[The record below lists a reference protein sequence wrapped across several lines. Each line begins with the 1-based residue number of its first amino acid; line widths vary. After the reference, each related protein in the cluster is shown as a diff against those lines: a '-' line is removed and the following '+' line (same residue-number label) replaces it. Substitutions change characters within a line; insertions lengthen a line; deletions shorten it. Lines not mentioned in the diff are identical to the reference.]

1 MKAFKFFD
9 LNNSGGV
16 EPDEFAKAIEKIG
29 IMIPTK
35 QDLDALFN
43 IYDKSHDGTIDYR
56 EFASEIFGRD
66 IGGASPA
73 KSSNN
78 GPEALLDK
86 LRKKLA
92 SRGAR
97 GIIGLSKQFRIMDDN
112 HSMSLDKYEFTKAM
126 QDYMLGFS
134 EGEIQTLFNYM
145 DYDHSGLIE
154 YDEFLRNIR
163 GPMNANRKKL
173 VDQAF
178 GIMDKD
184 GNGYLDYNDI
194 KDVYNAKFHPDVKAG
209 KKTEQQVLQEFL
221 ETFETAHNLRNNS
234 APDHVV
240 TKEEWEE
247 YYNNVSASI
256 DRDDYFAAM
265 MNSAW
270 NLDGKRVTKKGWSNN
285 DTQGSKGGFRN
296 KPQLRDGRQ
305 QQQQQNAPSTQ
316 AKDHTPPMNYSEAQ
330 LMDIF
335 RKKLAARGA
344 RGIMGIGRQFRIAD
358 DDGSKSLNV
367 EEFQKACHDFRIG
380 ITKEQAAK
388 LFTVFDRD
396 GSGSIDY
403 DEFLRGVRGGM
414 NQFRQDLVMKAF
426 DIMDRDHSGVIDIND
441 IRQRFNAK
449 QHPDV
454 KSGKKTEDEVLCE
467 FLDTFEA
474 HHADHAGSVKDH
486 RVDKHEFIEYYNNIS
501 MSIERDDY
509 FELMIRNAWHIPGGK
524 GWAANTSIKRVLKT
538 NADGSQ
544 EVVMV
549 DNDLDPEVQKKY
561 RGKGA
566 TAMEI

>member
-1 MKAFKFFD
+1 
-9 LNNSGGV
+9 
-16 EPDEFAKAIEKIG
+16 
-29 IMIPTK
+29 
-35 QDLDALFN
+35 
-43 IYDKSHDGTIDYR
+43 
-56 EFASEIFGRD
+56 
-66 IGGASPA
+66 
-73 KSSNN
+73 
-78 GPEALLDK
+78 
-86 LRKKLA
+86 
-92 SRGAR
+92 
-97 GIIGLSKQFRIMDDN
+97 
-112 HSMSLDKYEFTKAM
+112 
-126 QDYMLGFS
+126 
-134 EGEIQTLFNYM
+134 M

-163 GPMNANRKKL
+163 GPMNANRRKI

-178 GIMDKD
+178 QIMDKD

-194 KDVYNAKFHPDVKAG
+194 KDTYNAKFHPDVKSG

-221 ETFETAHNLRNNS
+221 ETFETAHNLRNNT

-256 DRDDYFAAM
+256 DRDDYFATM

-270 NLDGKRVTKKGWSNN
+270 NLDGKRVTKKGWSNK
-285 DTQGSKGGFRN
+285 DTDSAPKGGFGSN
-296 KPQLRDGRQ
+296 KPRITGAPQGRQ
-305 QQQQQNAPSTQ
+305 VDPK
-316 AKDHTPPMNYSEAQ
+316 AKDETPPMNYSESQ
-330 LMDIF
+330 LMDVF

-344 RGIMGIGRQFRIAD
+344 RGIMGIGRQFKIAD

-367 EEFQKACHDFRIG
+367 EEFQKCCHDFRIG
-380 ITKEQAAK
+380 ITDDQAAK
-388 LFTVFDRD
+388 LFKVFDRD

-414 NQFRQDLVMKAF
+414 NKFRQDLCMLAF
-426 DIMDRDHSGVIDIND
+426 DIMDRDKSGVIDIND

-454 KSGKKTEDEVLCE
+454 KSGKKTEDEILCE

-474 HHADHAGSVKDH
+474 HHADHAGSHKDH
-486 RVDKHEFIEYYNNIS
+486 RVDKYEFIEYYNNIS
-501 MSIERDDY
+501 MSIDRDDY

-524 GWAANTSIKRVLKT
+524 GWAANTSIKRVLRT

-544 EVVMV
+544 EVV
-549 DNDLDPEVQKKY
+549 
-561 RGKGA
+561 
-566 TAMEI
+566 